1 MAISLTASTVSLAG
15 KAYEPILEE
24 LLFENK
30 TIGQSLVAF
39 DDNVKAESVI
49 TEASTSVTMQAYSSG
64 APTSNGTLT
73 STDTTIT
80 PVKVMYYQEFDPNTL
95 RLSRYGRDM
104 KAGAWN
110 TASSEFERV
119 ILGLYSKKI
128 SYDAEAKFWSN
139 ATSATKTAV
148 AALTP
153 GVGQASVGAAEQT
166 YVASLT
172 AGQFDGVVT
181 RMIYNGGAVG
191 GRYKVAGT
199 TISASNIKTEYD
211 KVYAAIPSVVLNQT
225 DEPARIYAPYSH
237 LQFINQ
243 FNNVAT
249 NYKDVFIV
257 TDLGKP
263 TQKVFF
269 YGLEVVFVP
278 LPENCVI
285 AARPS
290 HILWATDL
298 VSDINTMKIDYI
310 ANNRQDMFVKHIFS
324 IFAHVMLQSNNVLY
338 LG

>member
-1 MAISLTASTVSLAG
+1 MAISLTAGTSTASG
-15 KAYEPILEE
+15 KQYEPILEE

-30 TIGQSLVAF
+30 TIANELVAF
-39 DDNVKAESVI
+39 DEDVKSSTEI
-49 TEASTSVTMQAYSSG
+49 TEVSTTIAMQAYTSG
-64 APTSNGTLT
+64 APSSSGTLT
-73 STDTTIT
+73 STGTVIT

-95 RLSRYGRDM
+95 RASRYGRDM
-104 KAGAWN
+104 RQGAWEM
-110 TASSEFERV
+110 ASSEFERV
-119 ILGLYSKKI
+119 VLGLYSRKI
-128 SYDAEAKFWSN
+128 SQDSEAKFWN
-139 ATSATKTAV
+139 NITSATQTAI

-153 GVGQASVGAAEQT
+153 GTGNGSAGAAEQT
-166 YVASLT
+166 YAASLT

-191 GRYKVAGT
+191 GRLKVAGT

-211 KVYAAIPSVVLNQT
+211 KVYAKIPAVVLNS
-225 DEPARIYAPYSH
+225 PVPCRIYAPYSH

-269 YGLEVVFVP
+269 YGLEIVFVP

-285 AARPS
+285 AAIPE
-290 HILWATDL
+290 HLLWATDL
-298 VSDINTMKIDYI
+298 ASDINKMEINKI
-310 ANNRQDMFVKHIFS
+310 AFNREDMFVKHIFT
-324 IFAHVMLQSNNVLY
+324 IFAHVMNQAYNVLY